1 MNRLLL
7 ARNLVDRPFHSNFL
21 EHIPISETEMV
32 SLLPDLS
39 NPCSKYFTYQE
50 LIECGETVLKTGID
64 NSPKQLQ
71 SYLALSRLAMNILD
85 PLTEH
90 FSRPTIT
97 YGFASTNLVK
107 LKPKPTTP
115 SLDQHCAYE
124 LNSRGNLINKRGGA
138 AVDFKVTGLDALN
151 CARWIKANL
160 EFDRL
165 YYYGPDASL
174 HVSFA
179 PQPSGLMYHLIRS
192 SKTNRLYPQALKP

>member
-1 MNRLLL
+1 MISMCLNLEPVDSRNEFLYLLMTPTDKV
-7 ARNLVDRPFHSNFL
+7 N
-21 EHIPISETEMV
+21 T
-32 SLLPDLS
+32 LPHLNDKCSQHFRYSDL
-39 NPCSKYFTYQE
+39 
-50 LIECGETVLKTGID
+50 IICGETVNRTNID
-64 NSPKQLQ
+64 NRPLQLE
-71 SYLALSRLAMNILD
+71 SWSAISAIAENILD
-85 PLTEH
+85 PITEN
-90 FSRPTIT
+90 FSKPKIT
-97 YGFASTNLVK
+97 YGFASTNLLK

-115 SLDQHCAYE
+115 TLDQHCAYE